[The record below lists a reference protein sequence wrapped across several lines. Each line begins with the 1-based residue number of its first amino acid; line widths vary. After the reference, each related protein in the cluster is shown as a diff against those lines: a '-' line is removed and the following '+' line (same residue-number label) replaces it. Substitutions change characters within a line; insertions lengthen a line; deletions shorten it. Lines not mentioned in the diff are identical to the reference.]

1 VVLSFLY
8 RYYEGIQ
15 VNGVVHGVKWMSV
28 GNDGMVKMVS
38 LYHTLYILTFCLV
51 SLKEDERTK
60 FLILPTL

>member
-8 RYYEGIQ
+8 RYYEGMQ
-15 VNGVVHGVKWMSV
+15 VNGVHGVKWMSV

-38 LYHTLYILTFCLV
+38 LYHTLYIIKFCLV
-51 SLKEDERTK
+51 SLEEDERTK